1 MFYTEPFYRFRH
13 CHYSIYKTDLSLV
26 KRQKNTHAKNSSK
39 VKISRLLANIKTYQ
53 FGRSIKFCIRS
64 VNLDKFRYLSLD
76 NYILDILIYFFV
88 SKQTVLTCE
97 TI

>member
-13 CHYSIYKTDLSLV
+13 CHYSIYKTDLSLA

-88 SKQTVLTCE
+88 SKFS
-97 TI
+97 